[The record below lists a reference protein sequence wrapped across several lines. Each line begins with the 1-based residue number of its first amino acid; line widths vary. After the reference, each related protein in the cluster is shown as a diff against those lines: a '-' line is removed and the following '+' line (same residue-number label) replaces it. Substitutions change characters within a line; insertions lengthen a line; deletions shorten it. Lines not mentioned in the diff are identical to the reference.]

1 MSTPEYDEYGF
12 PLENFTE
19 PPVVKPSV
27 RCCSHCRSPNHTRNQ
42 CTAYNHSELI
52 CVNRFTLHPT
62 LCSTCHTINGDM
74 PCMCNNC
81 QLYREWNYPNPV
93 AARYIREKEEYNRLH
108 PSITVCNHT
117 TDDLYIYENKWGRLE
132 KCFTIPARTTK
143 TFTKELVENEKYL
156 SFQYYLIW
164 EDLVTRKPHST
175 INDVWRE
182 DVEEFISLKYGEGPY
197 DIDAYGPPDV
207 DSWKK
212 AALKSRYLLEQLV
225 RLGAKNNENYE
236 PILDLLEDIE
246 FPEVSESDKED
257 AGIPSVFTNYT

>member
-1 MSTPEYDEYGF
+1 MSTSDYDEYGF

-19 PPVVKPSV
+19 LPVVKPRV

-42 CTAYNHSELI
+42 CIAYRYSESYDE
-52 CVNRFTLHPT
+52 NT
-62 LCSTCHTINGDM
+62 S
-74 PCMCNNC
+74 
-81 QLYREWNYPNPV
+81 LYREWNYPNPV
-93 AARYIREKEEYNRLH
+93 AARHIRAKKEYNRCH

-132 KCFTIPARTTK
+132 KRFTIPARTTK
-143 TFTKELVENEKYL
+143 TFTKELDEKDKYL

-164 EDLVTRKPHST
+164 DDLNPRLTM
-175 INDVWRE
+175 NDVFRD
-182 DVEEFISLKYGEGPY
+182 DVEEFICLEYGGGNY
-197 DIDAYGPPDV
+197 DIDAYGPPDI

-236 PILDLLEDIE
+236 PILDLVEDIQ

-257 AGIPSVFTNYT
+257 AGVPSVFTNYT